1 MPVACPKSN
10 VYSGYEVCVRC
21 VYVCEREKCVCVHVR
36 DIKSRC
42 VTQTRGAQALVAVCL
57 CVAVGCSVLQCVC
70 CSETS
75 RQVYVCHVMSRRVTS
90 CLGVSRHVSRTPCA
104 SIVVLCS
111 RYKVCAR

>member
-1 MPVACPKSN
+1 MPVACPQSN

-21 VYVCEREKCVCVHVR
+21 VYVCEREKCVCVHLR

-90 CLGVSRHVSRTPCA
+90 CLSYTLCLDCSFVLEVQGV
-104 SIVVLCS
+104 
-111 RYKVCAR
+111 